1 MKSEKVNNDKKVISK
16 RKLDTLIGSSSIYSF
31 NNLENYYEFEEF
43 VKLHKPSLLI
53 KLQKASHIY
62 LLSRNLC
69 FNYTRF
75 HSRYK

>member
-16 RKLDTLIGSSSIYSF
+16 RKLDTLIGSSSIYYF

-62 LLSRNLC
+62 LLSRNLF